1 MSKQVYLHLGSN
13 MGDRLAL
20 LQEAEMLIAKQ
31 IGIIKNKSSYYETE
45 PWGKTDQPHFINYAL
60 LVETK
65 LSAAEI
71 LDAIHQIEE
80 ACGRKRVE
88 KWTARLLDID
98 IIFYGKEIINSA
110 ALTVPHPH
118 MHERNFVLIPIME
131 IAGEFVHPVLGLT
144 VEELYDQ
151 SPDHLEVVMIDE

>member
-13 MGDRLAL
+13 MGNRLAL
-20 LQEAEMLIAKQ
+20 LQEAEMLIAQK
-31 IGIIKNKSSYYETE
+31 IGPIKSKSSYYETE
-45 PWGKTDQPHFINYAL
+45 PWGKTDQPPFINFAL
-60 LVETK
+60 LVETN
-65 LSAAEI
+65 LSAADI
-71 LDAIHQIEE
+71 LAAIHQIEE
-80 ACGRKRVE
+80 SCGRKREE

-98 IIFYGKEIINSA
+98 IIFYGKEIIKSA

-131 IAGEFVHPVLGLT
+131 IAAEFVHPVLGLT

-151 SPDHLEVVMIDE
+151 SPDLLEVVLIDE